1 MGNGHSGTISQLEST
16 FNVSADG
23 FLCHEAATES
33 SNSVLADMVAGIFI
47 FTAFFL
53 AAGTVQGVI
62 GIPVGAPAPYP
73 SSVSLCCAVEVAP

>member
-1 MGNGHSGTISQLEST
+1 MVNGHSGTIVQLERT

-23 FLCHEAATES
+23 FSCHEAATES

-53 AAGTVQGVI
+53 LAGTVQGVI
-62 GIPVGAPAPYP
+62 GIPVCSRAPYP
-73 SSVSLCCAVEVAP
+73 CSLSLCCAVEVAP